1 MPTYDLDRR
10 RFLSYFSPVYK
21 FFVFKLVGMKNSLN
35 NSMFDKGKSL
45 IYAYAL
51 TVLFLLT
58 PGCKS
63 LFLSNEG
70 KKPEPTETLQEE
82 NITLLKSDSVMN
94 AGAQVKRIKVSKNLS
109 RLIIEKE
116 NIYPQ
121 DDSLCP
127 SSYTAEL
134 WNIEFNEARTEDF
147 GENKSTICSAVTN
160 MAAFSTK
167 GERLFWIENFQNS
180 SNFPEEQVVRGMS
193 QEEVVQTFSP
203 IIEEL
208 PTPPLY
214 LPWNV
219 TKESNPVSSDNLSP
233 LHTDKT
239 EDSFKT
245 TMQETENNG
254 NDPLQTSTNNSSS
267 LGSSSPAEST
277 DSVESSGGSQD
288 SQSNDPNTLPE
299 LFTNEGHTV
308 STRLL
313 ETNPLQTD
321 YSYQKKLAKTFKLK
335 IPEEVKNSTEV
346 WLSSDA
352 QWLVCRQPMS
362 NSLNPPPLNTPSE
375 DSNRDSKEPQSSPQE
390 NGEVSQEWLMVPI
403 QETQRVIRFPEPI
416 PLSSDEFPSPP
427 PVEGRIKDIL
437 AVSNTEDLVA
447 TLVEAKSPTSQSK
460 PIHKIVIWDLHVGK
474 TVDLQKAKKPLKAI
488 ELSQISISGSISRQ
502 KCKFSASG
510 KLFATI
516 NDSTSLS
523 IWQSTNGRQITE
535 IGEHN
540 ETITD
545 FDLFPNEMEV
555 AIASV
560 GISPEITIWDIRN
573 GAKLQEFLENT
584 SAPRPISSITI
595 PCDQII
601 FFVTDDG
608 EVKRCNLSL

>member
-1 MPTYDLDRR
+1 M
-10 RFLSYFSPVYK
+10 
-21 FFVFKLVGMKNSLN
+21 FKLVDMKNSLN

-51 TVLFLLT
+51 IVLFLLT

-63 LFLSNEG
+63 LFLSSEG
-70 KKPEPTETLQEE
+70 KKPEPTTPPQEE

-116 NIYPQ
+116 SIYPQ

-134 WNIEFNEARTEDF
+134 WNIEFNEARTEVF
-147 GENKSTICSAVTN
+147 RENESTICSAVTN

-180 SNFPEEQVVRGMS
+180 SNSPEEQVVRGMS
-193 QEEVVQTFSP
+193 QEVEVQTFSP
-203 IIEEL
+203 IFEEL

-219 TKESNPVSSDNLSP
+219 TKESNPVSSGNLPP

-245 TMQETENNG
+245 PMQETENDG
-254 NDPLQTSTNNSSS
+254 NAPLQTSTNNSSS

-277 DSVESSGGSQD
+277 DSIKSSATFQNSQP
-288 SQSNDPNTLPE
+288 NAPNTLPI
-299 LFTNEGHTV
+299 LSKNEEHTV

-321 YSYQKKLAKTFKLK
+321 YSHQKKLAKTFKLK

-362 NSLNPPPLNTPSE
+362 NSLSTPPLNTPSE
-375 DSNRDSKEPQSSPQE
+375 DSNRDAKDPQSSPQE
-390 NGEVSQEWLMVPI
+390 NDEVSQEWLMVPI

-416 PLSSDEFPSPP
+416 SLSSDEFLSSP

-437 AVSNTEDLVA
+437 AVSDTEDLVA
-447 TLVEAKSPTSQSK
+447 TLVEAKSPTSQAK

-535 IGEHN
+535 IGEHS

-545 FDLFPNEMEV
+545 FDLFPNETEV

-584 SAPRPISSITI
+584 SAPRPITLITI

-608 EVKRCNLSL
+608 EVKRWNLSL